1 MDTWFAYSP
10 VKNNPED
17 AAKVK
22 YFCIAFFFRLQIL
35 QIILVCSYFFTVLL
49 NGLVNQTKRV
59 HEEALKLSF
68 YLTHMGSN

>member
-22 YFCIAFFFRLQIL
+22 YFCIAFFFSVADTANNTSLFIL
-35 QIILVCSYFFTVLL
+35 LHSVAEWL
-49 NGLVNQTKRV
+49 G
-59 HEEALKLSF
+59 
-68 YLTHMGSN
+68 